1 MGVMFVARLI
11 CSDEGCA
18 AEVAA
23 ESATLAELE
32 TLACECGCAL
42 EVLGWPDWEDEPAA
56 EVVTLRVGGGSGGL
70 PEAA

>member
-32 TLACECGCAL
+32 TLACECGCGLAI
-42 EVLGWPDWEDEPAA
+42 VGFPDWVEEPA
-56 EVVTLRVGGGSGGL
+56 VVALRRRPPPRELRS
-70 PEAA
+70 AA